1 MSSNIEVQALIIH
14 RIIKLQD
21 QKNETPP
28 IIRPNL
34 HPNDIKAVK
43 LVEFL
48 DDLLAK
54 NGLAYSLAS
63 SFEQPTTVSKI
74 LNTYLF
80 NKDDILPEDDESETV
95 PETEEL
101 TRYRRISNKL
111 THALQY
117 HIYQTQK
124 TTGDHLPIIFYRR
137 NNTNFLYIAL
147 LSLKES
153 ITIDEKT
160 GAIIDTSS
168 IDTQALKVA
177 FRINLDNMQMHA
189 QDPQKGAESKNYVSW
204 IQKGNDEIPNY
215 IQNYIPVM
223 YRIDDTKSTNKL
235 MTVLGKYLAQS
246 EFDNIAS
253 EEIYN
258 EVIKLLQTKAE
269 KKEPLNIFD
278 DIDPIIEQKAKTHNI
293 NIPNNK
299 SFRTHRE
306 TNGYS
311 DKDTDAS
318 NIFTPAKK
326 ALTKFENFTLSIG
339 KFNPIKITGR
349 QGEIGHTI
357 DLIDNDPSAPFVK
370 IAINPDELQKAR
382 SILKKKRP
390 YESDSE

>member
-117 HIYQTQK
+117 HIYQT
-124 TTGDHLPIIFYRR
+124 
-137 NNTNFLYIAL
+137 
-147 LSLKES
+147 
-153 ITIDEKT
+153 
-160 GAIIDTSS
+160 
-168 IDTQALKVA
+168 
-177 FRINLDNMQMHA
+177 
-189 QDPQKGAESKNYVSW
+189 
-204 IQKGNDEIPNY
+204 
-215 IQNYIPVM
+215 
-223 YRIDDTKSTNKL
+223 
-235 MTVLGKYLAQS
+235 
-246 EFDNIAS
+246 
-253 EEIYN
+253 
-258 EVIKLLQTKAE
+258 
-269 KKEPLNIFD
+269 
-278 DIDPIIEQKAKTHNI
+278 
-293 NIPNNK
+293 
-299 SFRTHRE
+299 
-306 TNGYS
+306 
-311 DKDTDAS
+311 
-318 NIFTPAKK
+318 
-326 ALTKFENFTLSIG
+326 
-339 KFNPIKITGR
+339 
-349 QGEIGHTI
+349 
-357 DLIDNDPSAPFVK
+357 
-370 IAINPDELQKAR
+370 
-382 SILKKKRP
+382 
-390 YESDSE
+390 